1 MLLNF
6 PYHRNWYQEAQNS
19 SNCLHRWLLTAVLC
33 GWRIQNHLELLVKML
48 KGSWWSFWNG
58 STEPEAICALWAY
71 LWVFCQRSTDEPFA
85 SFCFVC
91 ACISYEDVY
100 RAYPFCHIDEILYW
114 PQARLL
120 CPTYQNDPDRFA
132 QLLLRFRLL
141 QGACG
146 RSLDRDSGQL
156 LVARYGTLTAC
167 HPVRA
172 VVSDLPETW
181 PCSIMQSYAVLL
193 EIYINLWGR
202 GTSSWAVSI

>member
-1 MLLNF
+1 
-6 PYHRNWYQEAQNS
+6 
-19 SNCLHRWLLTAVLC
+19 
-33 GWRIQNHLELLVKML
+33 ML

-71 LWVFCQRSTDEPFA
+71 LWVFYQRSTDEPLLCLCVYFLQGSTRA
-85 SFCFVC
+85 FDTGPILSAILMRSYIDHKRDCFV
-91 ACISYEDVY
+91 
-100 RAYPFCHIDEILYW
+100 PL
-114 PQARLL
+114 
-120 CPTYQNDPDRFA
+120 YQNDPDRFA
-132 QLLLRFRLL
+132 QLLLHFRLL

-156 LVARYGTLTAC
+156 LVARYDTHTAC
-167 HPVRA
+167 HPVRG

-202 GTSSWAVSI
+202 GTSM